1 MDSAVVVT
9 CLSVALLAG
18 LPAVAQTAKP
28 ATPAKTAAAASAP
41 ADDDLAPPPGF
52 ELSDRVKREAAR
64 PMYWIKMHAEPA
76 KEPAKETAKAPSPA
90 PARPPAPVAPPAAP
104 AVATKE
110 PAKDIPKDAG
120 LNHTPATATAAAA
133 VAPQAKASP
142 PLGDGPVS
150 LATGAQLATSNPGAS
165 GGPPAAGPAPAPTAT
180 APAEQAV
187 ALATPSVAPPV
198 AKPPAPPPP
207 APVEDLSPVQ
217 LVILNGR
224 EPQFPD
230 SLMRRLRKGTV
241 QIRIDVNN
249 AGEVTETNVVQSSN
263 PRLDQPAMEAVR
275 AMRFQPIRRP
285 TTAILNF
292 GFDLDS

>member
-1 MDSAVVVT
+1 M
-9 CLSVALLAG
+9 
-18 LPAVAQTAKP
+18 
-28 ATPAKTAAAASAP
+28 
-41 ADDDLAPPPGF
+41 
-52 ELSDRVKREAAR
+52 SDRVKREAAR

-76 KEPAKETAKAPSPA
+76 KEQAKETAKAP
-90 PARPPAPVAPPAAP
+90 PPAPPRPQATAAP
-104 AVATKE
+104 ALATKE
-110 PAKDIPKDAG
+110 PAKDTAKDAG
-120 LNHTPATATAAAA
+120 LNHPPATAAAA
-133 VAPQAKASP
+133 APVAAQAKAGTGTSP
-142 PLGDGPVS
+142 PQGDGPVS
-150 LATGAQLATSNPGAS
+150 LATGAPLATSNSGATGS
-165 GGPPAAGPAPAPTAT
+165 ASAASTAPAPAVS

-187 ALATPSVAPPV
+187 ALVTPSVAPPV
-198 AKPPAPPPP
+198 AKPPAPPPS

-217 LVILNGR
+217 LVIMNGR

-249 AGEVTETNVVQSSN
+249 AGEVTDTNVVQSSN